1 MNCPQRGS
9 KQRETPRCAPA
20 HRKCRISSLR
30 ILVVDDS
37 DVARRVLG
45 TILRSRHWTV
55 CGEAED
61 GWSGVKKFHE
71 LRPDLVLLDLAMP
84 DMDGIEAARLMSGS
98 DPTVPI
104 ILFTV
109 LDLEGLETRAH
120 NAGICAV
127 VSKAQGWNLLK
138 SIETAITQSSRE
150 VRCARRY
157 PSVATAQVLGA
168 TSIRSAR
175 VRDLSIAGAYLA
187 MPNPYSKSAS
197 IRIKMSTQSTQK
209 EFFQADA
216 TVARSAYGLGMGVMF
231 HVVSPPFLITLQRWL
246 SEAQQDVTQHM

>member
-1 MNCPQRGS
+1 L
-9 KQRETPRCAPA
+9 
-20 HRKCRISSLR
+20 I
-30 ILVVDDS
+30 VDDS
-37 DVARRVLG
+37 DVTRRVLG
-45 TILRSRHWTV
+45 TILRSRQWTV

-71 LRPDLVLLDLAMP
+71 LKPDLVLLDLAMP

-109 LDLEGLETRAH
+109 LDLEGLETRAY

-127 VSKAQGWNLLK
+127 VSKARGWNLVK
-138 SIETAITQSSRE
+138 SIETAVTQSSRK
-150 VRCARRY
+150 VRCVRRY
-157 PSVATAQVLGA
+157 LSVATAQVQGA
-168 TSIRSAR
+168 TCVRSAC

-187 MPNPYSKSAS
+187 TPNPFSKSAS
-197 IRIKMSTQSTQK
+197 IRIKMSTENTQR

-216 TVARSAYGLGMGVMF
+216 TVAHSTYGLGMGVMF
-231 HVVSPPFLITLQRWL
+231 HAVSPPFLIVLQQWL
-246 SEAQQDVTQHM
+246 SYAQKEITPHS

>member
-1 MNCPQRGS
+1 VNCPQRGS

-37 DVARRVLG
+37 DVTRRVLG
-45 TILRSRHWTV
+45 TILRSRDWTV

-61 GWSGVKKFHE
+61 GWSGVQKFYE
-71 LRPDLVLLDLAMP
+71 LKPDLVLLDLAMP
-84 DMDGIEAARLMSGS
+84 DMDGIEAAQLMSRS

-109 LDLEGLETRAH
+109 LDLEGLETRAYK
-120 NAGICAV
+120 AGICAV

-138 SIETAITQSSRE
+138 SIETAVTQSSRE
-150 VRCARRY
+150 LRCAYRY
-157 PSVATAQVLGA
+157 PSVATAQVESA
-168 TSIRSAR
+168 TGVRSAR

-187 MPNPYSKSAS
+187 MPNPFSKSAS
-197 IRIKMSTQSTQK
+197 ILIKISTQSTQR

-216 TVARSAYGLGMGVMF
+216 TVARSTCGLGMGVMF
-231 HVVSPPFLITLQRWL
+231 NAVSPPFLIVLQQWL
-246 SEAQQDVTQHM
+246 SQTQKEITQHS

>member
-1 MNCPQRGS
+1 VNCPQRGS

-30 ILVVDDS
+30 ILVVDDC
-37 DVARRVLG
+37 DVTRRALG
-45 TILRSRHWTV
+45 TILRSRQWTV

-71 LRPDLVLLDLAMP
+71 LKPDLVLLDLAMP

-104 ILFTV
+104 ILFTA
-109 LDLEGLETRAH
+109 LDLQGLETRAY

-127 VSKAQGWNLLK
+127 VSKARGWNLVK
-138 SIETAITQSSRE
+138 SIETAVTESSRK
-150 VRCARRY
+150 VRCVRRY
-157 PSVATAQVLGA
+157 PSVATAQVQG
-168 TSIRSAR
+168 TTCVRSAC

-187 MPNPYSKSAS
+187 MPNPFSKSAS
-197 IRIKMSTQSTQK
+197 IRIKMSTENTQR

-216 TVARSAYGLGMGVMF
+216 TVAHSTYGLGMGVMF
-231 HVVSPPFLITLQRWL
+231 HSVSAPFLIVLQQWL
-246 SEAQQDVTQHM
+246 SQAQKEIAQHS

>member
-1 MNCPQRGS
+1 VNCPQRGS
-9 KQRETPRCAPA
+9 KQRATPRCAPA

-30 ILVVDDS
+30 ILIVDDS
-37 DVARRVLG
+37 DVTRRVLG
-45 TILRSRHWTV
+45 TILRFRQWTV

-71 LRPDLVLLDLAMP
+71 LKPDLVLLDLAMP

-104 ILFTV
+104 ILFTA
-109 LDLEGLETRAH
+109 LDLQGLETRAY

-127 VSKAQGWNLLK
+127 VSKARGWNLLK
-138 SIETAITQSSRE
+138 SIETAVTQSSRK
-150 VRCARRY
+150 VRCVRRY
-157 PSVATAQVLGA
+157 PSVATAQVQGA
-168 TSIRSAR
+168 TCVRSAC

-187 MPNPYSKSAS
+187 MPNPFSKSAS
-197 IRIKMSTQSTQK
+197 IRIKMSTENTQR

-216 TVARSAYGLGMGVMF
+216 TVAHSTYGLGMGVMF
-231 HVVSPPFLITLQRWL
+231 HAVSPPFLIVLQQWL
-246 SEAQQDVTQHM
+246 SYAQKEITQHS

>member
-1 MNCPQRGS
+1 MNYPIVTNRDMWFDWGQVNCPQRGS

-37 DVARRVLG
+37 DVTRRVLG

-71 LRPDLVLLDLAMP
+71 LKPDLVLLDLAMP

-98 DPTVPI
+98 DATVPI

-109 LDLEGLETRAH
+109 LDLEGLETRAYK
-120 NAGICAV
+120 AGICAV
-127 VSKAQGWNLLK
+127 VSKAHGWNLLK
-138 SIETAITQSSRE
+138 RIETAITKSSRE
-150 VRCARRY
+150 VRCGRRD
-157 PSVATAQVLGA
+157 PAVATAQVLGA
-168 TSIRSAR
+168 TSVRSAR
-175 VRDLSIAGAYLA
+175 VRDLSIARAYLA
-187 MPNPYSKSAS
+187 MRNP
-197 IRIKMSTQSTQK
+197 
-209 EFFQADA
+209 
-216 TVARSAYGLGMGVMF
+216 
-231 HVVSPPFLITLQRWL
+231 VSNT
-246 SEAQQDVTQHM
+246 